1 MDTNSRQGAPFVGRS
16 QELARLRAVLDQ
28 ARSGHGGLIV
38 VEAAAA
44 LGKTRLVSEALADA
58 HDFRV
63 VISAADEFA
72 RHRPFSA
79 VTEALMVTGGIT
91 ELDRTALAEL
101 LGLPANRG
109 AAGEIGYQVL
119 ELVLSVVERLAS
131 RQPVAVVLED
141 LHWADASTLRAL
153 RAIAR
158 RCAELPLAVLATV
171 RRFPHQP
178 PLAALVSD
186 LHRLGGELLP
196 LGPLP
201 PELGAEL
208 AAALA
213 GGALGPRLRRLVASV
228 GGDPLFL
235 TELID
240 ALRREGQLTSVGT
253 QVETRM
259 QRLPHSLRALVRHRL
274 EQLSTDAAQVLEIA
288 AVLGGSFAVDALA
301 TVAGRP
307 VVQLLPALREGTSA
321 GLIDEASDQLTFRH
335 ALIRH
340 AIYEELPL
348 AIRHSLH
355 REAGR
360 ALAADGASAV
370 RVAAHLAQSASEGD
384 VEAVEWLRSA
394 GREATPR
401 SVPEAVELF
410 EQAAALTTADYPER
424 DALIAEL
431 APLLALTGRVD
442 EAEQR
447 IAEVLARE
455 PTVELEIRL
464 RIGMMHALAR
474 QARWRSAREQ
484 AATATA
490 RLDQPG
496 RRAMVQGPAAFISV
510 VMGDLDSA
518 QQLATEALRAAERA
532 GKPVAAATALMALSW
547 VVEARG
553 DCQAAADLAGQ
564 AVEATRDADG
574 FATGFLFPQLCLGT
588 ALMGLDRPDQARE
601 TFHAGVRRAEALG
614 TPTVLPYYR
623 SGLAV
628 LGLHT
633 GDWHDALRQAEA
645 AVAFAEDG
653 QTNFVQLPLAVD
665 ARIRV
670 ARGDLAGAT
679 RAVEQ
684 AEQDAVGRGPMLGAD
699 WALWVKALSCE
710 AHGDQDGA
718 ADTIATAWRLLPELH
733 WLYGNWTI
741 AADAVRLAL
750 AVGDRTLAESVTKE
764 IEAAAASPS
773 ATAAAL
779 RCRGLLS
786 ADSELLLAAAL
797 AYQQVP
803 RPYERAAAYADAARA
818 LTVAGR
824 LADARPLFG
833 EAMTGFESLGARR
846 DAARLAA
853 VMRKAGI
860 RRGVRG
866 ARRRTAC
873 GWDALT
879 TTERT
884 VVALIAEGL
893 TNREIGHRLFIS
905 RHTVDTHLK
914 HLRSKLGLTSRSQLA
929 AEAVRRTSPS
939 LATEGARRDAEG
951 YPTGA

>member
-1 MDTNSRQGAPFVGRS
+1 MGDVVDTNSRQGAPFVGRS
-16 QELARLRAVLDQ
+16 EELARLHGVLDQ

-38 VEAAAA
+38 VEAAAG

-63 VISAADEFA
+63 VISAAEEFA

-79 VTEALMVTGGIT
+79 VAEALMVTGGVT

-101 LGLPANRG
+101 LGLPAHRG
-109 AAGEIGYQVL
+109 AAGEVGYQVL
-119 ELVLSVVERLAS
+119 ELVLSVVERLAC

-153 RAIAR
+153 RAMAR

-178 PLAALVSD
+178 PLAALLCD
-186 LHRLGGELLP
+186 LPRLGGELLP
-196 LGPLP
+196 LTPLP
-201 PELGAEL
+201 PELSAEL

-213 GGALGPRLRRLVASV
+213 GGTLGPRLRRLVASV

-235 TELID
+235 TELIR
-240 ALRREGQLTSVGT
+240 ALRSEGQLTSVDR
-253 QVETRM
+253 QVETGL

-274 EQLSTDAAQVLEIA
+274 EQLSTDAAQLLEIA
-288 AVLGGSFAVDALA
+288 AVFGGGFAIDALA

-307 VVQLLPALREGTSA
+307 VAQLLPALREATTA
-321 GLIDEASDQLTFRH
+321 GLIDETAEQLTFRH
-335 ALIRH
+335 ALIRD

-348 AIRHSLH
+348 AVRRSLH

-360 ALAADGASAV
+360 ALAAHGASAV
-370 RVAAHLAQSASEGD
+370 RVAVHLAQSASEGD

-394 GREATPR
+394 GREAAPR

-410 EQAAALTTADYPER
+410 ERAAALTTPDYPGR

-431 APLLALTGRVD
+431 APLLALSGRVD

-447 IAEVLARE
+447 IAEVLERG

-464 RIGMMHALAR
+464 RLGMMHALAR
-474 QARWRSAREQ
+474 QARWRRAREQ
-484 AATATA
+484 AVTATA
-490 RLDQPG
+490 RLDEPG

-518 QQLATEALRAAERA
+518 HRLATEALSAAERA

-553 DCQAAADLAGQ
+553 DCQAAAELARH
-564 AVEATRDADG
+564 AVEATRDAGG
-574 FATGFLFPQLCLGT
+574 FASGFLFPQLCLGT
-588 ALMGLDRPDQARE
+588 ALMGLDRPDQARK
-601 TFHAGVRRAEALG
+601 TFDAGVRRAEALG

-623 SGLAV
+623 SGLSV

-633 GDWHDALRQAEA
+633 GDWPDALRQAEA

-670 ARGDLAGAT
+670 ARGDLAGAA
-679 RAVEQ
+679 RAVAQ
-684 AEQDAVGRGPMLGAD
+684 AEQEAADRGPMLGAD
-699 WALWVKALSCE
+699 WALWVKALCHE

-718 ADTIATAWRLLPELH
+718 ADAIATAWRLLPELH

-764 IEAAAASPS
+764 IEATAASPS

-786 ADSELLLAAAL
+786 ADGELLLAAAR

-803 RPYERAAAYADAARA
+803 RPYERAAAYADAAQA
-818 LTVAGR
+818 LAAEGR

-833 EAMTGFESLGARR
+833 EAMAAFESLHARH

-853 VMRKAGI
+853 PMRQAGI

-866 ARRRTAC
+866 TRQRAAS
-873 GWDALT
+873 GWEALT
-879 TTERT
+879 PTEHT

-893 TNREIGHRLFIS
+893 TNREIAHRLFIS
-905 RHTVDTHLK
+905 RHTVDSHLK
-914 HLRSKLGLTSRSQLA
+914 HLRSKLGIISRSQIA
-929 AEAVRRTSPS
+929 AEAVRHTSPS
-939 LATEGARRDAEG
+939 QPTAPGIRARR
-951 YPTGA
+951 

>member
-1 MDTNSRQGAPFVGRS
+1 MGDVVDTNSRQGAPFVGRS

-28 ARSGHGGLIV
+28 ARSGRGGLVV
-38 VEAAAA
+38 VEAAAG

-63 VISAADEFA
+63 VISAAEEFA

-79 VTEALMVTGGIT
+79 VAEALMVTGGIT
-91 ELDRTALAEL
+91 DLDRTALAEL
-101 LGLPANRG
+101 LGLPAHRG
-109 AAGEIGYQVL
+109 AAGEVGYQVL

-141 LHWADASTLRAL
+141 LHWADTSTLRAL
-153 RAIAR
+153 RAMAR

-178 PLAALVSD
+178 PLAALLGD
-186 LHRLGGELLP
+186 LHQLGGELLP
-196 LGPLP
+196 LAPLP
-201 PELGAEL
+201 PELGTELAAEL
-208 AAALA
+208 A
-213 GGALGPRLRRLVASV
+213 GGCLGPRLRRLVASV

-235 TELID
+235 TELIG
-240 ALRREGQLTSVGT
+240 ALRCEDQLTSVDN

-274 EQLSTDAAQVLEIA
+274 EQLSADTAQVLQIA
-288 AVLGGSFAVDALA
+288 AVFGGGFTIDALA

-307 VVQLLPALREGTSA
+307 VVQLLPALREATTA
-321 GLIDEASDQLTFRH
+321 GLIDEAAEQLTFRH

-340 AIYEELPL
+340 AIYDELPL
-348 AIRHSLH
+348 AVRRSLH

-370 RVAAHLAQSASEGD
+370 RVAAHLAQSASQGD

-394 GREATPR
+394 GREAAPR

-410 EQAAALTTADYPER
+410 ERAAALTRPDYPGR

-431 APLLALTGRVD
+431 APLLALSGRVD

-447 IAEVLARE
+447 IAEVLARA
-455 PTVELEIRL
+455 PSVELELRL
-464 RIGMMHALAR
+464 RLGMMHALAR
-474 QARWRSAREQ
+474 QARWSRAREQ
-484 AATATA
+484 AITATA
-490 RLDQPG
+490 RLDDPV

-510 VMGDLDSA
+510 VMGDLDA
-518 QQLATEALRAAERA
+518 AHQLAGEALGAAEQA

-553 DCQAAADLAGQ
+553 DCQTAAELAHR
-564 AVEATRDADG
+564 AVEVTRDAGG
-574 FATGFLFPQLCLGT
+574 FASGFLFPQLCLGT
-588 ALMGLDRPDQARE
+588 AQMGLDRPDQARE
-601 TFHAGVRRAEALG
+601 TFESGVRRAEALG

-633 GDWHDALRQAEA
+633 GDWPDALRQAEA

-653 QTNFVQLPLAVD
+653 QTHFVQVPLAVD

-670 ARGDLAGAT
+670 ARGDLAGAAS
-679 RAVEQ
+679 AVQ
-684 AEQDAVGRGPMLGAD
+684 HAEREAADRGPMLGAD
-699 WALWVKALSCE
+699 WALWVKALCHE
-710 AHGDQDGA
+710 ARGDLPAA
-718 ADTIATAWRLLPELH
+718 ADTIATAWQLLPELH
-733 WLYGNWTI
+733 WLYGNWAI

-764 IEAAAASPS
+764 IEAAATSPS
-773 ATAAAL
+773 ATAAGL
-779 RCRGLLS
+779 RCRGLLHT
-786 ADSELLLAAAL
+786 DGELLVAAAR

-803 RPYERAAAYADAARA
+803 RPYERATAYGDAARA
-818 LTVAGR
+818 LATAGQ
-824 LADARPLFG
+824 LADARPLFD
-833 EAMTGFESLGARR
+833 EAMTGFETLGARH

-853 VMRKAGI
+853 AMRDGGI

-866 ARRRTAC
+866 TRRRVGS

-879 TTERT
+879 QTERT
-884 VVALIAEGL
+884 VVALITEGL
-893 TNREIGHRLFIS
+893 TNREIAHRLFIS

-914 HLRSKLGLTSRSQLA
+914 HLRSKLGIASRSQIA
-929 AEAVRRTSPS
+929 AEAVRQSQ
-939 LATEGARRDAEG
+939 
-951 YPTGA
+951 PTAAQGR